1 MGWRE
6 HPQRGPQLGIEP
18 HKTSTPPP
26 DHVADAGATRDRDRP
41 GLGDADPVARIRG
54 TLTVI
59 APTDAP
65 AITPLA
71 ARALLRILLAAER
84 TRDLRARSDTTSP
97 TQPDEQP

>member
-1 MGWRE
+1 VNAPNSGV
-6 HPQRGPQLGIEP
+6 EP

-26 DHVADAGATRDRDRP
+26 DHVADASATRDRDQSRR
-41 GLGDADPVARIRG
+41 GAANIRG

-59 APTDAP
+59 APTDPP

-71 ARALLRILLAAER
+71 ARTLLRILLAAER

-97 TQPDEQP
+97 TQPEEQP